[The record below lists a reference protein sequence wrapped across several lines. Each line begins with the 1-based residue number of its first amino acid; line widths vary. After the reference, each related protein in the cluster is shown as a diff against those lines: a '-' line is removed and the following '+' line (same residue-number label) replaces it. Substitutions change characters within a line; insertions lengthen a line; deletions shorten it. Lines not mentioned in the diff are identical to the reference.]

1 MDYRDPDWVAEKL
14 GIDKNTIYRFLQE
27 GTIPAIQLGR
37 KWLISEKRLGEWLEQ
52 ETDKQTRARRDAVS
66 TAEGVVRQL
75 DNYTTA
81 ARQALKHAHG
91 EARRY
96 AHAQLDQGHL
106 LLGVAE
112 GDAAAGRLLKKLG
125 VTPELVRAELER
137 QLTPGPQP
145 VPRRLPRSP
154 DSKRAMRIASK
165 LARKEAPGDSP
176 LNRVGTDHLLL
187 GIHFS
192 RQGIGHDI
200 LKSHGVTRRSLRAAL
215 RGRDPDVGPQ
225 STNS

>member
-14 GIDKNTIYRFLQE
+14 GIERNTVYRFLQE

-37 KWLISEKRLGEWLEQ
+37 KWLVSEKRLLEWLEL
-52 ETDKQTRARRDAVS
+52 ETDKQTRARREAVS
-66 TAEGVVRQL
+66 SAEGVVRQL

-91 EARRY
+91 EARRC

-112 GDAAAGRLLKKLG
+112 TDAGAARLLRKLG
-125 VTPELVRAELER
+125 ITPDLIRAELER
-137 QLTPGPQP
+137 KLTPGPQP

-154 DSKRAMRIASK
+154 DAKRAMRIASK

-176 LNRVGTDHLLL
+176 LNRVGADHLLL

-215 RGRDPDVGPQ
+215 RGAGPDASP
-225 STNS
+225 